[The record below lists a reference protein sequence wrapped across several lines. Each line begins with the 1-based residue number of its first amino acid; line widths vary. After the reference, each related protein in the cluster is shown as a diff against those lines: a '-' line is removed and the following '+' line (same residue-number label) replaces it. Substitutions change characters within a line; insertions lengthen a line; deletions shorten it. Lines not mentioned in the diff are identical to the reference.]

1 MNQSHELSVALAQM
15 TSIDD
20 VDGNILQMEELLSR
34 IHPTAK
40 VRLACFPEN
49 CLYMRTLEG
58 EAIHPISLTEGPI
71 LRLAERARLLQMFLH
86 LGSIPAMVGD
96 QLFNCTVLI
105 TDQGEIKPTYQKMH
119 LFDIHLEGQK
129 PIRES
134 DVFSHGHKPN
144 VIEIDGWR
152 LGETICYDLRFAEL
166 YSIYARQ
173 EVDAILVPSAF
184 LVKTGEAHWDVL
196 LRARAIESQAY
207 VLAAAQGG
215 THIGKKGGVR
225 ETHGN
230 SLIIDP
236 WGKVISRAESWPS
249 VVIATLTKEQ
259 IENVRRQIPMKLHR
273 RLPVGN

>member
-1 MNQSHELSVALAQM
+1 MSSRSELSIALIQM

-20 VDGNILQMEELLSR
+20 VEVNVAQMEDLLGR
-34 IHPTAK
+34 IHTTAK

-49 CLYMRTLEG
+49 CMYMRTLEG
-58 EAIHPISLTEGPI
+58 DVIHPIDFAGEPMK
-71 LRLAERARLLQMFLH
+71 RLSRKAQELGIFLH
-86 LGSIPAMVGD
+86 LGSIPAVVDGH
-96 QLFNCTVLI
+96 LYNCTVLI
-105 TDQGEIKPTYQKMH
+105 TDQGEVRPTYQKMH

-129 PIRES
+129 AIRES
-134 DVFSHGHKPN
+134 DVFRHGQKPN
-144 VIEIDGWR
+144 IIEVDGWR

-166 YSIYARQ
+166 YSLYARQ
-173 EVDAILVPSAF
+173 EVDAILVPAAF

-225 ETHGN
+225 ETYGN
-230 SLIIDP
+230 SLAVDP
-236 WGKVISRAESWPS
+236 WGRVIARADSSPS
-249 VVIATLTKEQ
+249 VVICTLNKEQ

-273 RLPVGN
+273 RLPLGN

>member
-1 MNQSHELSVALAQM
+1 VNSVHELSIALMQM

-20 VDGNILQMEELLSR
+20 VDSNVLQMEELLSK

-58 EAIHPISLTEGPI
+58 DKIHPISLSNGPI
-71 LRLAERARLLQMFLH
+71 TRLAAKARELNMFLH
-86 LGSIPAMVGD
+86 LGSIPANVNGH
-96 QLFNCTVLI
+96 LYNCTVLI
-105 TDQGEIKPTYQKMH
+105 TDRGEVKPTYQKMH

-134 DVFSHGHKPN
+134 DVFKHGHKPN

-166 YSIYARQ
+166 YSLYARQ

-225 ETHGN
+225 ETYGN
-230 SLIIDP
+230 SLVVDP
-236 WGKVISRAESWPS
+236 WGKVISRGEASPS
-249 VVIATLTKEQ
+249 VVIASLTKEQ

-273 RLPVGN
+273 RLPLGN